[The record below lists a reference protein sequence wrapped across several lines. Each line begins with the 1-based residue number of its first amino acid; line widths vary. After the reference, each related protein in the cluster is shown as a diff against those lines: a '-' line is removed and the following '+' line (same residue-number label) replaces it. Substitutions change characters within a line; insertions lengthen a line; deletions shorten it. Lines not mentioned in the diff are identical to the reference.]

1 MILSKIPFDLS
12 LEIIIPLGI
21 IILLAIVLLIFCIHS
36 LFIGSKHKKALKSF
50 TSGKNN
56 LRLFAIDYKNE
67 SIYVV
72 DKKNFKAKRRESF
85 KWFYNSFSNED
96 SIRVKVWI
104 NELIKGDKKV
114 KDNLEVQ
121 VSLGGKQK
129 IFSVITCTGIDR
141 ENSIIHLESHLF
153 SNIKNSRL
161 NRSSK
166 NAKIFNYHDLSSIYH
181 SSKNE
186 KFNVYLIRV
195 FPNEITFNNKDIWT
209 SKSLNTLLL
218 SKISTY
224 LNSNMKICHLSQNEL
239 IILETNI
246 SNKKTTI
253 AYAHKF
259 SSEVSKIINLNS
271 LQNAYTYRIG
281 IATGQIKLQTF
292 DELVSFARKMT
303 IEVNEENEDKII
315 YNSNYSNSEVE
326 KQIIELV
333 NNIVSNRLV
342 DVEYTSMLNC
352 TNGHLKGFFTNI
364 IVKNDFFHSHLEMQE
379 YISSHSQVKPLLEFL
394 YKEINS
400 IYINKYFLT
409 SEQRRL
415 FLKTNIKYS
424 NDIIDIV
431 RNIEVPENVKTIFVF
446 QDKDIT
452 KEAMNNSKNLLDS
465 LIELKQ
471 ESRLKLGLEFTST
484 SLEMSD
490 EILEMFDYFIFDQN
504 NSFSQ
509 ILTSTQDQILF
520 QNLTNTLMEFPKGK
534 LVAVNL
540 KSWQAIE
547 FFSSLGFKYVSGP
560 YFGSEI
566 NKTPSI
572 DTKKINKLLSLYD

>member
-1 MILSKIPFDLS
+1 MVLFYFKLDLS

-21 IILLAIVLLIFCIHS
+21 IILLAITLFSFFIHS
-36 LFIGSKHKKALKSF
+36 HFISYKHKKAINSF

-56 LRLFAIDYKNE
+56 LRLFTIDYKNE
-67 SIYVV
+67 TIYVV
-72 DKKNFKAKRRESF
+72 DKKNFKTRRRETF

-104 NELIKGDKKV
+104 NELIKEDKKV

-121 VSLGGKQK
+121 VSIGGKQK

-141 ENSIIHLESHLF
+141 ENNIIHLESHLF
-153 SNIKNSRL
+153 SNIKNTRF
-161 NRSSK
+161 NRRDK
-166 NAKIFNYHDLSSIYH
+166 NSKIFNYHDLSSIYH

-195 FPNEITFNNKDIWT
+195 FLSENSFNSKNIWT

-218 SKISTY
+218 SKINKYLST
-224 LNSNMKICHLSQNEL
+224 NMKICQSSQNEL
-239 IILETNI
+239 VILESNI
-246 SNKKTTI
+246 SNKNTSI
-253 AYAHKF
+253 AFAHRF

-271 LQNAYTYRIG
+271 LQNSYTYRIG
-281 IATGQIKLQTF
+281 IATGQIKQQTF

-303 IEVNEENEDKII
+303 IEANEDNNDKII
-315 YNSNYSNSEVE
+315 YNSNYSNNEVE
-326 KQIIELV
+326 KQILEQI
-333 NNIVSNRLV
+333 NNIISNNLV
-342 DVEYTSMLNC
+342 DIEYTSMLNC

-364 IVKNDFFHSHLEMQE
+364 IIKNDFFQTYLEMQE
-379 YISSHSQVKPLLEFL
+379 YASLHSQVKPLLEFL

-409 SEQRRL
+409 TEQRRL
-415 FLKTNIKYS
+415 FLKTNIKYVT
-424 NDIIDIV
+424 DIIDIV
-431 RNIEVPENVKTIFVF
+431 NNIELPENVKTIFVF

-465 LIELKQ
+465 LCELKK
-471 ESRLKLGLEFTST
+471 ESKLKLGIEFTST
-484 SLEMSD
+484 ALEMSD

-504 NSFSQ
+504 NSFAQ

-520 QNLTNTLMEFPKGK
+520 QNLTNTLMDFPKGK

-547 FFSSLGFKYVSGP
+547 FFASLGFKYVSGP

>member
-1 MILSKIPFDLS
+1 
-12 LEIIIPLGI
+12 
-21 IILLAIVLLIFCIHS
+21 
-36 LFIGSKHKKALKSF
+36 
-50 TSGKNN
+50 
-56 LRLFAIDYKNE
+56 
-67 SIYVV
+67 
-72 DKKNFKAKRRESF
+72 
-85 KWFYNSFSNED
+85 
-96 SIRVKVWI
+96 
-104 NELIKGDKKV
+104 
-114 KDNLEVQ
+114 
-121 VSLGGKQK
+121 
-129 IFSVITCTGIDR
+129 
-141 ENSIIHLESHLF
+141 
-153 SNIKNSRL
+153 
-161 NRSSK
+161 
-166 NAKIFNYHDLSSIYH
+166 
-181 SSKNE
+181 
-186 KFNVYLIRV
+186 
-195 FPNEITFNNKDIWT
+195 
-209 SKSLNTLLL
+209 
-218 SKISTY
+218 
-224 LNSNMKICHLSQNEL
+224 
-239 IILETNI
+239 
-246 SNKKTTI
+246 
-253 AYAHKF
+253 
-259 SSEVSKIINLNS
+259 
-271 LQNAYTYRIG
+271 
-281 IATGQIKLQTF
+281 
-292 DELVSFARKMT
+292 
-303 IEVNEENEDKII
+303 
-315 YNSNYSNSEVE
+315 
-326 KQIIELV
+326 
-333 NNIVSNRLV
+333 
-342 DVEYTSMLNC
+342 
-352 TNGHLKGFFTNI
+352 
-364 IVKNDFFHSHLEMQE
+364 MQE

-409 SEQRRL
+409 NEQRRL

-471 ESRLKLGLEFTST
+471 ENRLKLGLEFTST

-509 ILTSTQDQILF
+509 ILTTTQDQILF